1 MQGAEKPWR
10 YWGWTRWSLRLPSNP
25 NHPMIQ
31 WFCIYLLLDSLARSG
46 SSQPFWHS
54 QCESMKTSTSPV
66 ARAAPSIRPRMTP
79 SLLLLRISF
88 TPSSFEMYSLR
99 ADFRGPVIN
108 RMVILV
114 LIQVLTRKQKVVGGV
129 ACLPVKCSGTICFT
143 WPFRPR
149 SKYSHSNV
157 KSKRSRD

>member
-1 MQGAEKPWR
+1 MQRAEKSR
-10 YWGWTRWSLRLPSNP
+10 GQRCWTRQCVRVPSNP
-25 NHPMIQ
+25 DHSVLLRIPR
-31 WFCIYLLLDSLARSG
+31 FCIYRLLDSRASRG

-108 RMVILV
+108 RKVILA
-114 LIQVLTRKQKVVGGV
+114 LIQALTGKQQIVGD
-129 ACLPVKCSGTICFT
+129 VKCLLVKCFVGIFFIYGQAGRVPNT
-143 WPFRPR
+143 LTAA
-149 SKYSHSNV
+149 
-157 KSKRSRD
+157 